1 MAWAKEALLALP
13 RVALLIPKLAADDR
27 VPLRIKLALGGLAVY
42 LASPWDIIPDF
53 IPVLGQLDDGVA
65 ILLFVDGVLNQVDDA
80 ILLAHW
86 RGEVA
91 TLRRLQRLARP
102 GVRWGARRVEGWVPG
117 RREGQFFVRA
127 VEAGQ
132 RRLSERSGDPEPAEG
147 RSDGTDL

>member
-13 RVALLIPKLAADDR
+13 RGAPLIPNLAADDR

-80 ILLAHW
+80 ILLEHW

-91 TLRRLQRLARP
+91 TLRRLQWLARQ
-102 GVRWGARRVEGWVPG
+102 GARWAP
-117 RREGQFFVRA
+117 
-127 VEAGQ
+127 
-132 RRLSERSGDPEPAEG
+132 RRLKQGLFGRAPAAGPEPPSG
-147 RSDGTDL
+147 

>member
-13 RVALLIPKLAADDR
+13 RVVLLIPKLAADDR
-27 VPLRIKLALGGLAVY
+27 VPLRTKLALGGLAVY

-80 ILLAHW
+80 ILLEHW

-91 TLRRLQRLARP
+91 TLRRLQWLARQ
-102 GVRWGARRVEGWVPG
+102 VSRWVPG
-117 RREGQFFVRA
+117 RLKGLLFGRA

-147 RSDGTDL
+147 RSAGTDL

>member
-1 MAWAKEALLALP
+1 MAWVKEALLALP

-80 ILLAHW
+80 ILLEHW

-91 TLRRLQRLARP
+91 TLRRLQWLARQ
-102 GVRWGARRVEGWVPG
+102 VSRWVPG
-117 RREGQFFVRA
+117 RLKGLLFGRA
-127 VEAGQ
+127 VEAGPS
-132 RRLSERSGDPEPAEG
+132 RPSGARGEPEPARG
-147 RSDGTDL
+147 GPGGG